1 MRVKVCSWV
10 RYVFLM
16 TCWVMVLPPW
26 VTCPL
31 CFTRA
36 SPARKVAIQSTPV
49 WLLKRLSS
57 LSDVCVLNVH
67 ADAGDA
73 HILVVA
79 GIDKPDLPPVLVVN
93 NGIGQF

>member
-1 MRVKVCSWV
+1 MLYQSQSGAEGGNPVN
-10 RYVFLM
+10 
-16 TCWVMVLPPW
+16 
-26 VTCPL
+26 
-31 CFTRA
+31 TRMA
-36 SPARKVAIQSTPV
+36 LKTPV
-49 WLLKRLSS
+49 L